1 MKAITRRKYGPPEV
15 LALEEIEQP
24 LPKAN
29 EILVRVHATTINRT
43 DCGVVT
49 GQPFIFRFFVG
60 GLSKPHHIVPGT
72 DFAGEVAAVG
82 TEVKNF
88 KVGDKVWGFDDE
100 GLQSQA
106 QFMTIKES
114 EAVLKMPEGYTY
126 EEVAACIEGPHYAYN
141 FLNKVALKKNSKVL
155 LIGATGAIGIA
166 ALQLLK
172 NRGMYVTAVCNT
184 KNIDLIKSLG
194 ADRIYNYETE
204 DFTKDT
210 ERYDAVCDAV
220 GKSRFPYCKPLLK
233 DGGIYVS
240 SELGKG
246 LENLYLPLMTL
257 FSKKQVKFP
266 IPNNP
271 KRSLIEMNEL
281 LAQRKYK
288 PVIDRTYRMSQAKE
302 AYTYVMSGQ
311 KTGNVIL
318 KIDEA

>member
-155 LIGATGAIGIA
+155 L
-166 ALQLLK
+166 
-172 NRGMYVTAVCNT
+172 
-184 KNIDLIKSLG
+184 
-194 ADRIYNYETE
+194 NYETE